1 MLPVTMSSVEK
12 TEMVDKAM
20 SVVVLCLEDKV
31 LREVTKESAATS
43 MWSKLES
50 LYMTKSL
57 AHR

>member
-1 MLPVTMSSVEK
+1 VLPVTMSSVEK